1 MLSKEEYQLIVDAS
15 VLYYLEGKTQSEIA
29 KELYLSR
36 PKVSR
41 LLKKARELQIV
52 NITINYQN
60 DEFAKLQSEVR
71 RKFNVPHIVITRTL
85 SNRENTLD
93 EVGKAA
99 ANELSIAMHDGMTL
113 GISWGKH
120 VRMAAKHLKK
130 KPYKDLR
137 VVELF
142 GAISYDIDTNDMLS
156 IGRSLSSKVKGKLY
170 PLPSPIYI
178 NDPIAREAI
187 ISTPVIKNT
196 LSMIENCDLIVTGIG
211 SIKDDDTLSDHTL
224 QTLWDNYV
232 DSNIKEKIIEQ
243 GGTGFLLAHFFNE
256 QGKFLDMEINNNVVG
271 IKTDTIKEKKI
282 IAIASGRKKA
292 KAILSVLRGGYV
304 HTLVSD
310 EETLKYVMDLY
321 NDELEA

>member
-1 MLSKEEYQLIVDAS
+1 MLNKEEYQLIIDAS
-15 VLYYLEGKTQSEIA
+15 VLYYLEGKTQSQIA

-60 DEFAKLQSEVR
+60 GEFEKLQSEVR
-71 RKFNVPHIVITRTL
+71 RTFNVPHVVISKTL
-85 SNRENTLD
+85 SNRKSTLD
-93 EVGKAA
+93 EVCKAA
-99 ANELSIAMHDGMTL
+99 AKELSMALRDDMTL

-120 VRMAAKHLKK
+120 VRMTAKYMKQK
-130 KPYKDLR
+130 SYTNMR
-137 VVELF
+137 IVELF
-142 GAISYDIDTNDMLS
+142 GAISYDIDVNDMLS
-156 IGRSLSSKVKGKLY
+156 IGRSLSSKLRGKLY

-187 ISTPVIKNT
+187 INTPVIKDT

-211 SIKDDDTLSDHTL
+211 SIQDGESSLDNTL

-232 DSNIKEKIIEQ
+232 EYNIKEKIVQQ
-243 GGTGFLLAHFFNE
+243 GGTGFLLAHFFDKEGN
-256 QGKFLDMEINNNVVG
+256 FLDMDINRNVVG
-271 IKTDTIKEKKI
+271 IQTQTIKEKKI

-292 KAILSVLRGGYV
+292 KAIYSVLKGGFI

-310 EETLKYVMDLY
+310 EETLKDVMELY
-321 NDELEA
+321 KEERK